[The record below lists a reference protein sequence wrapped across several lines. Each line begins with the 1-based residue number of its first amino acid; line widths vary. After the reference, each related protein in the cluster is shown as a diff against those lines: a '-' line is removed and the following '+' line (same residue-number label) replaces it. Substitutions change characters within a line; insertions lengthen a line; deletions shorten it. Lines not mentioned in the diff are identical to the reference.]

1 METNTAQEK
10 STRVASSGEQN
21 CLTRL
26 TFSNPQQRSEHVQ
39 AFLEWLPRML
49 HEAPTI
55 HWESL
60 PSIVM
65 GYLIRHVANDADIIP
80 LTLAVGTAM
89 NGMREKPLYG
99 VCRNTAG
106 LLRRLRK
113 EYGVSM
119 LTDLSQR
126 GLWYRFVEGRVI
138 SSGDLKKLKCYDA
151 LSSTYRQTFESD
163 LTERQKMI
171 WQPYLLPPLPPSF
184 LDKKAQRK
192 AVETAAENR
201 RKEQSE
207 VILPLF
213 PLLVEIAQLRKQAA
227 ERLIRE
233 FRKQRDRVL
242 SGEIELPHQFQYTD
256 RQFSVSEHAST
267 LAEVQLFEREVTLS
281 LTLWDRIHW
290 VQEHPKLYSPQ
301 THITV
306 KRQRDA
312 YSPEHSTFF
321 LQYEGASS
329 DLLWFG
335 DLIEKHLLGQKRCEG
350 SLYVKRPDL
359 LNPNKSDAQWLR
371 SARKPSGAIL
381 FEPESL
387 YKGVLFATALATLS
401 LTNGSR
407 VSELLQVSASRFE
420 TMVVDELKN
429 QQPTGR
435 KIGLCVQKLLPKGY
449 FHESERQF
457 FLISDMAVR
466 HLKEIGEALRT
477 AHGGIIPV
485 VSPDPG
491 NGKSEDLKAEPYFFQ
506 WASSPDGRV
515 GHLSPTD
522 ASHLLR
528 FLFHGLTLTTRTGE
542 PIRIAPHLLRH
553 VLATHARTVQ
563 NIPAE
568 ALAYLLHHRIT
579 LPGSTHALTLPEAT
593 AYYSRL
599 PVAKLLAL
607 LSEVQSTLVSGQG
620 HSYLQVP
627 SPQTLEQKDE
637 ALRKQFE
644 RCGMIGPT
652 VLGFCSAGTCVR
664 PDNRGICANC
674 PFLVPH
680 YSNLPKAKTWLKL
693 YELQARLHD
702 DQGHAVDAEQMRKV
716 CHYLRDMIRMM
727 EIQIRTRQ
735 DGGYLPFADTLPPAQ
750 DEEGDER

>member
-1 METNTAQEK
+1 
-10 STRVASSGEQN
+10 
-21 CLTRL
+21 
-26 TFSNPQQRSEHVQ
+26 
-39 AFLEWLPRML
+39 
-49 HEAPTI
+49 
-55 HWESL
+55 
-60 PSIVM
+60 
-65 GYLIRHVANDADIIP
+65 
-80 LTLAVGTAM
+80 
-89 NGMREKPLYG
+89 
-99 VCRNTAG
+99 
-106 LLRRLRK
+106 
-113 EYGVSM
+113 
-119 LTDLSQR
+119 
-126 GLWYRFVEGRVI
+126 
-138 SSGDLKKLKCYDA
+138 
-151 LSSTYRQTFESD
+151 
-163 LTERQKMI
+163 
-171 WQPYLLPPLPPSF
+171 
-184 LDKKAQRK
+184 
-192 AVETAAENR
+192 
-201 RKEQSE
+201 
-207 VILPLF
+207 
-213 PLLVEIAQLRKQAA
+213 
-227 ERLIRE
+227 
-233 FRKQRDRVL
+233 
-242 SGEIELPHQFQYTD
+242 
-256 RQFSVSEHAST
+256 
-267 LAEVQLFEREVTLS
+267 
-281 LTLWDRIHW
+281 
-290 VQEHPKLYSPQ
+290 
-301 THITV
+301 
-306 KRQRDA
+306 
-312 YSPEHSTFF
+312 
-321 LQYEGASS
+321 
-329 DLLWFG
+329 
-335 DLIEKHLLGQKRCEG
+335 
-350 SLYVKRPDL
+350 
-359 LNPNKSDAQWLR
+359 
-371 SARKPSGAIL
+371 
-381 FEPESL
+381 
-387 YKGVLFATALATLS
+387 
-401 LTNGSR
+401 

-466 HLKEIGEALRT
+466 HLKEIGEALRA

-491 NGKSEDLKAEPYFFQ
+491 NGKSEDLRAEPYFFQ

-522 ASHLLR
+522 VSHLLR

-568 ALAYLLHHRIT
+568 ALAYLLHHRVT

-599 PVAKLLAL
+599 PMAKLLAL

-620 HSYLQVP
+620 YSYLQVP
-627 SPQTLEQKDE
+627 PPQTLEQGEE

-652 VLGFCSAGTCVR
+652 VLGFCSAGTCIR
-664 PDNRGICANC
+664 PNNRGICANC

-680 YSNLPKAKTWLKL
+680 YSNLPKAKTWLRL

-716 CHYLRDMIRMM
+716 CQYLREMIRMM

-750 DEEGDER
+750 DDERDEQ